1 MELSLRGY
9 QGEALDAVDAEL
21 AKGFLR
27 TAVVLP
33 TGMGKTVVFSHLIGR
48 EHAKGR
54 KTLVLVHRDELAE
67 QAKQKIRSVAPSAS
81 VGIVKAE
88 RNEIHAD
95 VIVASVQTLARP
107 ARREQIENV
116 GVVIIDECHHAVA
129 RTWTEVLTHFGCFA
143 VCDCDDNEEGRPACS
158 GGHGETPA
166 IGFTATMHREDGKGL
181 GSVWQTIAYEKEIV
195 WGIENGYLVDVRGQA
210 VEVDGLDLA
219 TIARSRGDYQEG
231 ALGEALEASG
241 AGEIIAQA
249 YLEHAAGRRGVLFAP
264 TVATA
269 YSFAQALRDAGLTAE
284 TIVGETPKEDRELIY
299 KRYNAGEIDILTN
312 AMVLTEGWDSPATSC
327 AIIARPTQSAAL
339 YTQMVGRIL
348 RPFPGKED
356 ALVLDV
362 VGVTGRH
369 RLRSLTDLTKVEVR
383 DGETLVEA
391 QERVAT
397 EQRDRMEKVR
407 IEGTRKSREVELFS
421 ASHAVWLKT
430 YGGIDFIP
438 VRDGLIVLWGDEDG
452 TYRVGVKNKGKKGE
466 WVLRGIDF
474 EYALSWGEQIATER
488 DATVADKSRA
498 WRRTKPS
505 QAQLDLALKLFPAK
519 ADEIV
524 NMRKGALSDRLSV
537 HFASRELDLRR

>member
-21 AKGFLR
+21 AKGILR

-107 ARREQIENV
+107 ARREQITNV
-116 GVVIIDECHHAVA
+116 GIVIVDECHHAVA
-129 RTWTEVLTHFGCFA
+129 RTWTEVLTHFGCFDHDVEFRKGPDA
-143 VCDCDDNEEGRPACS
+143 IFVG
-158 GGHGETPA
+158 TPA

-181 GSVWQTIAYEKEIV
+181 GSVWQTVAYEKEIL

-269 YSFAQALRDAGLTAE
+269 YSFAQSLRDAGLTAE

-348 RPFPGKED
+348 RPFPGKDD

-369 RLRSLTDLTKVEVR
+369 RLRSLTDLSKVEVR

-430 YGGIDFIP
+430 YAGIDFIP

-452 TYRVGVKNKGKKGE
+452 TYRVGVKNKGRKGE

-474 EYALSWGEQIATER
+474 EYALAWGEQIANER
-488 DATVADKSRA
+488 DATVADKNRA
-498 WRRTKPS
+498 WRRAKPS

-519 ADEIV
+519 VDEIV
-524 NMRKGALSDRLSV
+524 NMRKGALSDRISI
-537 HFASRELDLRR
+537 HFASRELDPRR